1 LNPFK
6 DARLAARCNG
16 GDRFSEAPMDPL
28 VRPTLDDAAVRAA
41 LRDVLDPELGEN
53 VVDLGLVEAITIEP
67 GHVRVTLLPTS
78 ATCPMAEMLLED
90 AEQVLGRLGVR
101 FGVEAVAVMD
111 WEGEWDPQRLS
122 ADLRERFGW

>member
-1 LNPFK
+1 
-6 DARLAARCNG
+6 
-16 GDRFSEAPMDPL
+16 MDPL